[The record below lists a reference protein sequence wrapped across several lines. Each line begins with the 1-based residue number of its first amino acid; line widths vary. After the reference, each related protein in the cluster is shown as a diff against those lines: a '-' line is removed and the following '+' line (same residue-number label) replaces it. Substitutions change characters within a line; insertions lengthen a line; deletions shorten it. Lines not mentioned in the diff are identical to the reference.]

1 MRQLV
6 QFVGQGER
14 GSVGVGDQ
22 EKASVDSV
30 NETLEDQETAEE
42 TLSVKLVLK
51 KIRMALTPPML
62 KGM

>member
-30 NETLEDQETAEE
+30 NETLED
-42 TLSVKLVLK
+42 
-51 KIRMALTPPML
+51 
-62 KGM
+62 